1 MDAAA
6 HVDHDIDPLGMILPR
21 AEDRVLWHCTAQRT
35 AADTGAIVFSY
46 EHRGIGRTLHLDDQA
61 RVYGQDPEGV
71 VRLFGRGG
79 PLALVVALN
88 ALYDG
93 MDQYR
98 PAEVLLPGDA
108 TPVTTGAPPPA

>member
-1 MDAAA
+1 MDAATS
-6 HVDHDIDPLGMILPR
+6 VDHEANPLAMILPR
-21 AEDRVLWHCTAQRT
+21 GEDRALWHCTGERP
-35 AADTGAIVFSY
+35 AADTGATVFSY
-46 EHRGIGRTLHLDDQA
+46 EHRGIGRTLHLDDQG

-98 PAEVLLPGDA
+98 PAEVRLPGDA
-108 TPVTTGAPPPA
+108 APVTTGGSSA